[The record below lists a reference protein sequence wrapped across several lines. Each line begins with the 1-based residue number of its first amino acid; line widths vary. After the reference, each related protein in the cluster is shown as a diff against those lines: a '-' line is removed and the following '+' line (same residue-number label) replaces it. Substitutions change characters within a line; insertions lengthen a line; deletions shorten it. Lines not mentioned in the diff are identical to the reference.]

1 MKTKTKKYTV
11 SVMSE
16 DRPGI
21 VASVSGSISG
31 LDGNI
36 LALSQTVV
44 EGYFTIIVVAEFPEQ
59 VTEEIL
65 REKLVQSG
73 KTGEYSVIV
82 RKYVLPRL
90 PKSLQKHTEQYI
102 LTVTG
107 LDTKGIVHSLSSN
120 LAKRKININD
130 IACYLEGDQMTLV
143 AQLLVPQNVDIL
155 CLQDELSA
163 IGMSKKL
170 SVHLQHI
177 NIFKETNRI

>member
-1 MKTKTKKYTV
+1 MRIKTKKYAI

-21 VASVSGSISG
+21 VASVSGCVSS

-44 EGYFTIIVVAEFPEQ
+44 EGYFTIIVVAEFPEKI
-59 VTEEIL
+59 TEEIL
-65 REKLVQSG
+65 RKKLLESG
-73 KTGEYSVIV
+73 KTGEYGVIV
-82 RKYVLPRL
+82 RKYVPPRL
-90 PKSLQKHTEQYI
+90 PKPLQKNAEQYI

-107 LDTKGIVHSLSSN
+107 IDSKGVVQSLSGN

-130 IACYLEGDQMTLV
+130 IACYLEGEQMTLV
-143 AQLLVPQNVDIL
+143 AQLLVPQNADIL

-163 IGMSKKL
+163 IGMSKEL
-170 SVHLQHI
+170 SIHLQHI
-177 NIFKETNRI
+177 DIFKETNRI